1 MNFPYAVKYN
11 GKYYPA
17 NAEIPEVVVEAT
29 ETPDVENV
37 ENGVE
42 NPVEAKVEAKK
53 GTKGNK

>member
-17 NAEIPEVVVEAT
+17 NAEIPEAT
-29 ETPDVENV
+29 VSEKESVENV